1 MSNPVSR
8 RVTLRDVAESAG
20 VSVSTAS
27 RALSGASSIS
37 ALARDRIRQ
46 AANQLGY
53 QGGVPS
59 RSVTVAIDV
68 QAVENG
74 TGEFLQLILAG
85 IEEESKLLGMELS
98 IKHVA
103 MKSAA
108 AQLGASGSQGVLLL
122 SMQEEQTVLA
132 LQASGTPAVI
142 VNGREP
148 LMRLDSIAP
157 ANRTGGYLGTRHLIE
172 LGHRNI
178 LFLNHS
184 NRPTIRDRMLGSR
197 KALAEAEIDFET
209 MPAIELKEI
218 RLDVAYRETSLWLE
232 QQGRGDVTAIQCYND
247 ASALGAIAALNEH
260 GLNVPE
266 DISVLGFDDVPAAAL
281 NSVPI
286 STLSIDMK
294 DLGRRGIRQLFNR
307 IENPGELV
315 TYVETA
321 VSLKLRK
328 STASI
333 IK

>member
-1 MSNPVSR
+1 MSKTLSR
-8 RVTLRDVAESAG
+8 RVTLKDVAESAG

-37 ALARDRIRQ
+37 DVARERIRQ

-53 QGGVPS
+53 QGGVRS
-59 RSVTVAIDV
+59 RSITVAIDV

-74 TGEFLQLILAG
+74 MGEFLQLILAG
-85 IEEESKLLGMELS
+85 VEEESKLLGMELS
-98 IKHVA
+98 VKHVA

-108 AQLGASGSQGVLLL
+108 AQLSSGDSQGVLLM
-122 SMQEEQTVLA
+122 SMQEEKTVQA
-132 LQASGTPAVI
+132 LQAGGIPAVI
-142 VNGREP
+142 VNGRET

-178 LFLNHS
+178 LFLNHTG
-184 NRPTIRDRMLGSR
+184 RPTIRDRMLGSR
-197 KALAEAEIDFET
+197 KALTEAGIDFET
-209 MPAIELKEI
+209 MPAIELQEI
-218 RLDVAYRETSLWLE
+218 RLDVAYEETSRWLE
-232 QQGRGDVTAIQCYND
+232 QQGHGDVTAIQCYND
-247 ASALGAIAALNEH
+247 ACALGAIAAINEH
-260 GLNVPE
+260 GLNVPD

-286 STLSIDMK
+286 TTLSIDMK

-307 IENPGELV
+307 IENPDELV

-321 VSLKLRK
+321 VALKQRK

-333 IK
+333 VE